1 MKKIITIIICC
12 FCLHTMQAQN
22 KIVTTQ
28 PRLLYNYFLYTNTIL
43 DIQHLQTILPEGAR
57 LQVTDD
63 IERVKK
69 SELIQFKNKED
80 GIDRFWY
87 VNNTILKPCTLQV
100 YQANQLMQEILF
112 WPNAETFSI
121 DTKLLKQSNYR
132 FKILSNDYLLA
143 EKEIIRQ

>member
-1 MKKIITIIICC
+1 MKKIIAIFFYC
-12 FCLHTMQAQN
+12 FCLQTMQAQS

-28 PRLLYNYFLYTNTIL
+28 PRLLYNYFLYTDSIL
-43 DIQHLQTILPEGAR
+43 DFQYLQTTLPEGAR
-57 LQVTDD
+57 LQMTDD
-63 IERVKK
+63 LVRVKK

-87 VNNTILKPCTLQV
+87 VNNTILTPCTLQV